1 MNSMFVMPSVYATIK
16 GAQMILR
23 ANRLVV
29 WVKRLPVE
37 RLVMFDLSDYIS
49 WGILLLVGLVALGL
63 IIRRLYHIRLIRT
76 MSKEGKVRKLNALL
90 NPFGFEYDDK
100 DKVFVSRIDAWQR
113 KAGYQFAYDVLAI
126 GANMIIEAMPVYF
139 DYDGKTWLIE
149 CWRGQYGITVGN
161 EIGLYHA
168 DSIVDPKDYAKT
180 NFKVVSDKEMLYLE
194 SKLILEGEQLFFQ
207 RRWHWWLASFG
218 LGKHK
223 LPSECKSVFII
234 HFKDAAM
241 KEAFLE
247 GAENYMVESM
257 RAYSFSR
264 NRVVLLWKE
273 SLNRKLGFHA
283 RIVNHVNGIWIR
295 LFSWYTRPFHSPEN
309 QALFLYMQIPFLK
322 FLFPGRKSSSAKR
335 RKSLGCKVIK

>member
-1 MNSMFVMPSVYATIK
+1 MGMFK
-16 GAQMILR
+16 
-23 ANRLVV
+23 
-29 WVKRLPVE
+29 
-37 RLVMFDLSDYIS
+37 LSDYIFL
-49 WGILLLVGLVALGL
+49 GTLLLFGLVVLGL
-63 IIRRLYHIRLIRT
+63 IIRRMYHIRLIRG
-76 MSKEGKVRKLNALL
+76 MSSESKIRKLNALL
-90 NPFGFEYDDK
+90 NPFGFEYDGT

-113 KAGYQFAYDVLAI
+113 KAGYQSAYDVLAI

-139 DYDGKTWLIE
+139 DYDGQTWLIE

-168 DSIVDPKDYAKT
+168 NSIVDPKDYAKT
-180 NFKVVSDKEMLYLE
+180 NFEVVDHREMLYLE
-194 SKLILEGEQLFFQ
+194 SKLILDGEQLFFQ
-207 RRWHWWLASFG
+207 RRWHWWLASFC

-247 GAENYMVESM
+247 GVENYIVKSM
-257 RAYSFSR
+257 KAYSFSR

-273 SLNRKLGFHA
+273 SLNGKLGFHA
-283 RIVNHVNGIWIR
+283 RIVNHVNGVWIR

-309 QALFLYMQIPFLK
+309 QALFLYMQVPLLK

-335 RKSLGCKVIK
+335 RKVTCSKVIK